1 MANKTLDEL
10 EKTYLSSSSVKE
22 FDALVAKAGRARN
35 IRRFVLFGSVAAI
48 LVLALL
54 LLRPSAPTVN
64 TLQIVEGI
72 ERITKLE
79 YPDVLYIEARPEG
92 NKVYLTA
99 HLRDGATN
107 TYLLYLDK
115 DGTVQM
121 VAHNSK

>member
-1 MANKTLDEL
+1 MANETLDEL
-10 EKTYLSSSSVKE
+10 EKTYLSSSSVEE

-54 LLRPSAPTVN
+54 LRPSAPTVN

-79 YPDVLYIEARPEG
+79 YPEVLDIEARPEG

-115 DGTVQM
+115 DGTAQM

>member
-54 LLRPSAPTVN
+54 LCPSAPTVN
-64 TLQIVEGI
+64 TVQIVEGI

-115 DGTVQM
+115 DGTAQM